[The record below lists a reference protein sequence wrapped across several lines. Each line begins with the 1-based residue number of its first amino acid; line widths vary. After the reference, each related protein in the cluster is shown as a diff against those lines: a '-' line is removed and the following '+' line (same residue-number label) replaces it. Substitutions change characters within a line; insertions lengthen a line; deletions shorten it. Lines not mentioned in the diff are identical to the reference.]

1 MFWVGLMGGFS
12 ILVFGD
18 RTGNRHE
25 MASESVSR
33 CNVGRFMERVSSR
46 GRWQRSRAQ
55 LWPKTDPK
63 PKLKSRF

>member
-1 MFWVGLMGGFS
+1 MFWVGLMGGLL

-18 RTGNRHE
+18 RTGDGHE
-25 MASESVSR
+25 MALESVSR
-33 CNVGRFMERVSSR
+33 DKFGRFRERFSSR
-46 GRWQRSRAQ
+46 GRWPRSRAQ